1 MSSSATSSDR
11 RRSSLS
17 NDVVVVAPIGVDVR
31 VDTEVEEVALDRT
44 EGAGTELAVILE
56 ETDPSETHQH
66 AEDKQ

>member
-1 MSSSATSSDR
+1 M
-11 RRSSLS
+11 S